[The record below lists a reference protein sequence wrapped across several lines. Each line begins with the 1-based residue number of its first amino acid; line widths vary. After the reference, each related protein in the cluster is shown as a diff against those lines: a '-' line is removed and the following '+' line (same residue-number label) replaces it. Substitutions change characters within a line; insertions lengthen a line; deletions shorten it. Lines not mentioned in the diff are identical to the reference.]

1 LDDILNVDLSA
12 RDQRDC
18 QLLRAG
24 YAARPDPRRSASRLA
39 HRIPH
44 PASSW
49 ARRFLE
55 GASWR
60 CFPRRAHVAAQ
71 RPLRYLCISQLSRA
85 GLGGMVTFLL

>member
-1 LDDILNVDLSA
+1 MSICRLATRGIASFFVPA
-12 RDQRDC
+12 T
-18 QLLRAG
+18 
-24 YAARPDPRRSASRLA
+24 RPDLIHDARHLGLA

-60 CFPRRAHVAAQ
+60 CFSRWAHVAAQ